1 MSSTNSPGTGGMFD
15 WYFKTNLLMRILI
28 GLIAGA
34 VVGLIV
40 GPPIQV
46 IQPLGSLFV
55 RLLQMIVVPVIFFTL
70 VVGAASVSPA
80 RLGRIGVKTVLF
92 YLVTSAVAILLGL
105 IVGNVLRVGTGVDI
119 AVVEE
124 GRALEVEAPSLVET
138 LLQIV
143 PTNPFQA
150 FTEGAVLQII
160 FFAIVF
166 GISLSYLQISDT
178 ERLKSAAD
186 ILFRF
191 FDGGAEIMFKIV
203 RGVLQYA
210 PIGVFALIAFVF
222 GTQGAEVVG
231 PLALVTFAV
240 YLALV
245 LHLLIV
251 YGGILRI
258 YGFGLPKFI
267 RRGREAMVT
276 AFVSRSSG
284 GTLPVTMRN
293 VSEGM
298 GVGRPTYSFSLPL
311 GATINMDG
319 TAIYMA
325 VCVLFIANAIG
336 MPLTIA
342 QQMMVVI
349 TAVLASIG
357 TAGVPGA
364 GAIMLLMVLSA
375 VGLPVTEGTPQALA
389 YAMIL
394 GIDAILDMG
403 RTGLNVTG
411 DMAVTNCV
419 AKSENDVDL
428 SYWKD

>member
-1 MSSTNSPGTGGMFD
+1 MSSQSPEKGGIFRS
-15 WYFKTNLLMRILI
+15 YLESNLLIRILI

-40 GPPIQV
+40 GPPIEV
-46 IQPLGSLFV
+46 IEPLGSLFV

-80 RLGRIGVKTVLF
+80 RLGRIGLKTVLF
-92 YLVTSAVAILLGL
+92 YLGTSAVAIALGL
-105 IVGNVLRVGTGVDI
+105 IMGNVFRVGSGVDLGDI
-119 AVVEE
+119 GE
-124 GRALEVEAPSLVET
+124 GAARDVDAPSLVET
-138 LLQIV
+138 LLEIV
-143 PTNPFQA
+143 PTNPIA
-150 FTEGAVLQII
+150 ALAEGSVLQII

-166 GISLSYLQISDT
+166 GIGLSYLQISNDD
-178 ERLKSAAD
+178 RIKSGAD
-186 ILFRF
+186 MLFRF
-191 FDGGAEIMFKIV
+191 FDGGAEVMFKVV

-210 PIGVFALIAFVF
+210 PIGVFALIAVVF
-222 GTQGAEVVG
+222 GTQGAEVAG
-231 PLALVTFAV
+231 PLAIVTVAV
-240 YLALV
+240 YVALV

-251 YGGILRI
+251 YGGILKI
-258 YGFGLPKFI
+258 LGLSLPKFV

-319 TAIYMA
+319 TAIYMG

-336 MPLTIA
+336 LPLDA
-342 QQMMVVI
+342 GQQIMVVI

-364 GAIMLLMVLSA
+364 GAIMLLMVLNA
-375 VGLPVTEGTPQALA
+375 VGLPVAEGTPQAMA

-411 DMAVTNCV
+411 DMAVTCGV
-419 AKSENDVDL
+419 ATTEKDIDM

>member
-1 MSSTNSPGTGGMFD
+1 MSSQSPGKGGMLD

-28 GLIAGA
+28 GLVAGA

-40 GPPIQV
+40 GPAIEV
-46 IQPLGSLFV
+46 IEPLGRLFV

-92 YLVTSAVAILLGL
+92 YLVTSAVAIVIGL
-105 IVGNVLRVGTGVDI
+105 IIGNVFRVGSGVDI
-119 AVVEE
+119 AVIED
-124 GRALEVEAPSLVET
+124 GAARDVEAPSLVNT
-138 LLQIV
+138 LLEIV
-143 PTNPFQA
+143 PTNPISA
-150 FTEGAVLQII
+150 MAEGAVLQII
-160 FFAIVF
+160 FFALVF
-166 GISLSYLQISDT
+166 GLGLSYLQASDD

-186 ILFRF
+186 LIFRF
-191 FDGGAEIMFKIV
+191 FDGGAEIMFKVV

-210 PIGVFALIAFVF
+210 PIGVFALIAVVF
-222 GTQGAEVVG
+222 GRQGAEVVG
-231 PLALVTFAV
+231 PLAIVTLAV

-245 LHLLIV
+245 LHLLLV
-251 YGGILRI
+251 YGGILK
-258 YGFGLPKFI
+258 GFGFSLPKFLK
-267 RRGREAMVT
+267 RGREAMVT

-325 VCVLFIANAIG
+325 VCALFIANAIG
-336 MPLTIA
+336 LPLTIA
-342 QQMMVVI
+342 QQVMVVV

-364 GAIMLLMVLSA
+364 GAIMLLMVLNA

-411 DMAVTNCV
+411 DMAVTCAV
-419 AKSENDVDL
+419 AKTENDVDAA
-428 SYWKD
+428 SWAN